1 MTTLF
6 IGNTTKQHHDFV
18 FKMPETGRT
27 ISRKIQAGTQEVVF
41 RDSTDAVV
49 NAVIDQH
56 KKYGLV
62 SETEAKKA
70 KHFIGL
76 LYSTEKPI
84 KLGSLE
90 LAFHHNQ
97 EILEAQAEKNLE
109 HIGQA
114 AKESLDAISRDGEGS
129 GLPRLELEVVE
140 QAKEGRDTK
149 VAKGV
154 EMTKPGVRPN
164 KAREK

>member
-6 IGNTTKQHHDFV
+6 IGNTTKQHNDFV
-18 FKMPETGRT
+18 FKMPETGKT
-27 ISRKIQAGTQEVVF
+27 ISRKIVAGTQEVIL
-41 RDSTDAVV
+41 RDATDGQV

-56 KKYGLV
+56 KKYGLI

-70 KHFIGL
+70 KNFIGL
-76 LYSTEKPI
+76 LYSTDKPI
-84 KLGSLE
+84 KLGSLQ

-114 AKESLDAISRDGEGS
+114 AKNTLDQVSRDGEGS

-140 QAKEGRDTK
+140 EAKDGKTAK

-154 EMTKPGVRPN
+154 EMTKPGVRPA
-164 KAREK
+164 KAKEK